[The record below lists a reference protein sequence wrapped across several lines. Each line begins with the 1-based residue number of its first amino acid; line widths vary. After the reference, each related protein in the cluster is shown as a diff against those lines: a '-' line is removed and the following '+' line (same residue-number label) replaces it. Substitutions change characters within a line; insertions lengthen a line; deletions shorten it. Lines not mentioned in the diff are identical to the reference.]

1 MQGKTVLWLYEYLKK
16 AGANATL
23 MHLPHED
30 TNEKLGT
37 DVHFYPLS
45 IAGLNLCNNYT
56 QGYTVG
62 KFIAKN

>member
-23 MHLPHED
+23 MHLPHEE

-37 DVHFYPLS
+37 DVHFNTLMLGP
-45 IAGLNLCNNYT
+45 NLT
-56 QGYTVG
+56 ALG
-62 KFIAKN
+62 KHCRKFAHTLKKI